1 MVGPCA
7 LLLLEAEPR
16 CLHHGLHQA
25 GAWATCGAH
34 SHVPGMCILKPSLRV
49 WCSGD
54 ALRAQPVLSRGGHCR
69 IWPTLPVTLK

>member
-16 CLHHGLHQA
+16 CPFRGLHQA

-34 SHVPGMCILKPSLRV
+34 GHVPGMCILKPSLRV
-49 WCSGD
+49 WRSGD
-54 ALRAQPVLSRGGHCR
+54 VASPVLSRGGRRR